1 MSPECVCE
9 VLAQNTPQ
17 IFLYSML
24 KLSLFEGE
32 QKRTVFVCVPLN
44 ANELLLPAQGA
55 ELQQLVSFY
64 LTQACT
70 ENFKNF

>member
-24 KLSLFEGE
+24 ELSLFEGE
-32 QKRTVFVCVPLN
+32 QKTHRFVSVPLN

-55 ELQQLVSFY
+55 ELQQLVS
-64 LTQACT
+64 
-70 ENFKNF
+70 